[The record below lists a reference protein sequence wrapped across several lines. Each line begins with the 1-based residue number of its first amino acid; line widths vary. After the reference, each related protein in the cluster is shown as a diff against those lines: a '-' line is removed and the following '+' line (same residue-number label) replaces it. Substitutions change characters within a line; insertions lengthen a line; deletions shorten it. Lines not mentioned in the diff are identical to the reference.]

1 MIAGMDR
8 VLEAFEGEGRALL
21 AVVRVLTA
29 DALARPTNCPP
40 WTLAELCVHVAGSI
54 RVGTFI
60 SAENGAVARESA
72 DYYRRPERSTVEYR
86 DHNVRL
92 AQRQARQVQERMTVS
107 ECLASALRDTS
118 VAMAEDDLDRVV
130 EIDRVGPMRLG
141 GWLATRV
148 VALAAHGLDV
158 AITLEVQPWTTPS
171 ALAVMRPIF
180 LSLLGRAAP
189 VDWSDQRL
197 LEVATGRA
205 QLTDRDRSEL
215 GPAAG
220 RFPLLS

>member
-1 MIAGMDR
+1 MTGRDR
-8 VLEAFEGEGRALL
+8 VLEAFEDEGRALL
-21 AVVRVLTA
+21 AVVRGLTA

-40 WTLAELCVHVAGSI
+40 WTLAELGVHIAGSV

-60 SAENGAVARESA
+60 TAEDGAVARESA
-72 DYYRRPERSTVEYR
+72 DYYRRPERNTAEYR

-92 AQRQARQVQERMTVS
+92 AQRQARQVRERITVS
-107 ECLASALRDTS
+107 DCLASALRDTTA
-118 VAMAEDDLDRVV
+118 AMAADDLDRVV

-141 GWLATRV
+141 GWLETRV

-158 AITLEVQPWTTPS
+158 AITLEVPPWTTPS

-180 LSLLGRAAP
+180 VSLLGRAAP
-189 VDWSDQRL
+189 VEWSDQRL
-197 LEVATGRA
+197 LQVATGRA
-205 QLTDRDRSEL
+205 QLTDRDRVEL